1 MADSDYLKYLQNP
14 AGTNDPYATNPFAEG
29 AATDATGLTP
39 FAGEDVAPFRFTQNA
54 LNPTTQ
60 ATGGFAGRTQVARSP
75 FTSGQE
81 YQSLRGIR
89 SQLEQM
95 GNVQDPGA
103 APVMPQELNIQQPIA
118 PVPAQETRQI
128 APIQAQTQ
136 EAEPKGLPTLSY
148 DLPSNIVLGG
158 MNPIYA
164 AQKFAAY
171 KDKLS
176 PEELQALGPMTQVS
190 GYDVKGMLG
199 EEEYNNWFNKDY
211 QGREN
216 LATKA
221 FFKNLSLLPSNVDP
235 GFGMTRNEQNLAS
248 RDFTYDPYTG
258 GTREDFKAGVFQLG
272 NTARAQAMAD
282 SLGFD
287 LSTGEDFF
295 KPLGD
300 TGLMYNPAGGP
311 GTAGSMD
318 MNEFTRQAQ
327 ETLTREQHNGTA
339 LSRGFNA
346 AFPGVVLG
354 LMSYGL
360 GASVAPML
368 GAAGAA
374 TGAGA
379 AAGETAATGLAGM
392 ASMTAGAGATAVN
405 AGATMA
411 GTYGAQQLATQLGVQ
426 MDSPLVQMLLPI
438 VMGGASGLA
447 SGGFAGA
454 TGTNEEQFIRAAEQ
468 LQLTDEQFA
477 QQILSGPNG
486 QYNSI
491 AEYVAQQPEMMQNA
505 IQNGEILS
513 NTSNMGTTAVS
524 PEQFQLG
531 AGGIGPQSSINK
543 DMMNNIVKRAVQIGA
558 APGANANA
566 VGLSPY
572 DQQMAEYNNL
582 MSQYQSEVGQYN
594 TDYGA
599 YQTAAAEWQRKQE
612 LAQMYEQKMAEYEAK
627 VGLYS
632 NAQGLRGKQA
642 NMMSNIQGNLAEN
655 PFYDTPENYTG
666 IQTMFV

>member
-14 AGTNDPYATNPFAEG
+14 AGTTDPYATNPFAEG

-95 GNVQDPGA
+95 GNVQEPGA
-103 APVMPQELNIQQPIA
+103 APIMPQELA
-118 PVPAQETRQI
+118 PETAQETRQI

-211 QGREN
+211 QGKEN
-216 LATKA
+216 QATQA

-248 RDFTYDPYTG
+248 QDFTYDPYGG
-258 GTREDFKAGVFQLG
+258 GTREDFKAGVSQLG
-272 NTARAQAMAD
+272 NTGRAQAMAE

-327 ETLTREQHNGTA
+327 ETLTREEQNKNQ
-339 LSRGFNA
+339 LMRGVNA

-374 TGAGA
+374 VATVP
-379 AAGETAATGLAGM
+379 GEVIPATGLAGM
-392 ASMTAGAGATAVN
+392 AGMAAGGGATAVN
-405 AGATMA
+405 
-411 GTYGAQQLATQLGVQ
+411 
-426 MDSPLVQMLLPI
+426 
-438 VMGGASGLA
+438 
-447 SGGFAGA
+447 
-454 TGTNEEQFIRAAEQ
+454 
-468 LQLTDEQFA
+468 
-477 QQILSGPNG
+477 
-486 QYNSI
+486 
-491 AEYVAQQPEMMQNA
+491 
-505 IQNGEILS
+505 
-513 NTSNMGTTAVS
+513 
-524 PEQFQLG
+524 
-531 AGGIGPQSSINK
+531 
-543 DMMNNIVKRAVQIGA
+543 
-558 APGANANA
+558 
-566 VGLSPY
+566 
-572 DQQMAEYNNL
+572 
-582 MSQYQSEVGQYN
+582 
-594 TDYGA
+594 
-599 YQTAAAEWQRKQE
+599 TAAG
-612 LAQMYEQKMAEYEAK
+612 K
-627 VGLYS
+627 V
-632 NAQGLRGKQA
+632 
-642 NMMSNIQGNLAEN
+642 
-655 PFYDTPENYTG
+655 
-666 IQTMFV
+666 